1 MSTFVSC
8 FLHPAP
14 LPPHFSFSSG
24 QGAYVI
30 TFGRAGEDNRSFKLG
45 DVEKTLEG
53 FAGADYDLQDAL
65 TAATDK
71 KANKRTVADGAD
83 FYDYEVVGPDSV
95 YLASVT
101 LKGGKVFALF
111 VSSPAKAFAG
121 DEAKLRRI
129 VESFK
134 TL

>member
-1 MSTFVSC
+1 M
-8 FLHPAP
+8 
-14 LPPHFSFSSG
+14 G
-24 QGAYVI
+24 
-30 TFGRAGEDNRSFKLG
+30 
-45 DVEKTLEG
+45 
-53 FAGADYDLQDAL
+53 
-65 TAATDK
+65 
-71 KANKRTVADGAD
+71 D

-111 VSSPAKAFAG
+111 VSSPAKAFGAN
-121 DEAKLRRI
+121 ETTLRHI

>member
-1 MSTFVSC
+1 
-8 FLHPAP
+8 
-14 LPPHFSFSSG
+14 
-24 QGAYVI
+24 
-30 TFGRAGEDNRSFKLG
+30 
-45 DVEKTLEG
+45 LEG